1 MVLPQLS
8 HLKAAL
14 PGRCTPEHRVLLIDD
29 DGTLLRYSRF
39 HLAPRL
45 PCGSRG
51 AWRLLW

>member
-1 MVLPQLS
+1 MLWPQWRYP
-8 HLKAAL
+8 KAAL
-14 PGRCTPEHRVLLIDD
+14 PGRCTHEHRELLIDD

-45 PCGSRG
+45 LCGSRG